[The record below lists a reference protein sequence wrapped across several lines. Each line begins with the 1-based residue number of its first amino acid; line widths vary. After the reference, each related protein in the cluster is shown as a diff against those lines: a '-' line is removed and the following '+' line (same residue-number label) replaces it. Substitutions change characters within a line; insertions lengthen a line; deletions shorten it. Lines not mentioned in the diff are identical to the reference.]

1 MSPIDGTARAGLRRH
16 ALTLALALGGALAC
30 LWLRTPLP
38 WFIGPLLVTAA
49 AAMSGLPVRGSL
61 VLRNTGLWVIGT
73 ALGLYF
79 TPEVVAMLPGL
90 APVIATSIVWALA
103 CGYGYYHWLWRANRA
118 LPGLTRETAFF
129 SSAIG
134 GASEM
139 ALLAD
144 RRGGRVDLV
153 ASAHSLRIMLVVL
166 TVPFAMQALGTQ
178 GTETA
183 ALATRAVQPAGL
195 ALLCA
200 LTALGGLALRAL
212 RAPNPWMLGALA
224 VSVLLAARDAA
235 PSSLPQEMSNAAQ
248 LFLGCALGARFQPD
262 FLRAAPRWMLSV
274 AAGTLAMIVASAL
287 FAWGLAT
294 AAGQH
299 VATLVLGTCPGGM
312 TEMAIT
318 AKVLQLGVPVVTVL
332 QLLRY
337 LAVMLLTGRLWGWE
351 ARRLRR
357 APGGAGSSG

>member
-1 MSPIDGTARAGLRRH
+1 MNGPRWDGLRRQ
-16 ALTLALALGGALAC
+16 ALTLTLALAGAQVC

-90 APVIATSIVWALA
+90 VPVIAASIAWALA

-166 TVPFAMQALGTQ
+166 TVPFALQALGTQ
-178 GTETA
+178 GTELSA
-183 ALATRAVQPAGL
+183 QGVRAVQPAGL
-195 ALLCA
+195 ALLCG
-200 LTALGGLALRAL
+200 LTALGGLAFRAL
-212 RAPNPWMLGALA
+212 RSPNPWMLGALG
-224 VSVLLAARDAA
+224 VSVLLAASDTA
-235 PSSLPQEMSNAAQ
+235 PSGLPREMSNAAQ

-262 FLRAAPRWMLSV
+262 FLRSAPRWMLSV
-274 AAGTLAMIVASAL
+274 AVGTLAMIAASAL
-287 FAWGLAT
+287 FAWALAS

-318 AKVLQLGVPVVTVL
+318 AKVLHLGVPIVTVL

-337 LAVMLLTGRLWGWE
+337 LAVMLFTGRLWGWE
-351 ARRLRR
+351 ARRLQRTPD
-357 APGGAGSSG
+357 APG

>member
-1 MSPIDGTARAGLRRH
+1 MSLIGGPAWAGLPRH
-16 ALTLALALGGALAC
+16 ALTLALALAGALAC

-90 APVIATSIVWALA
+90 APVIVTSIVWALA

-183 ALATRAVQPAGL
+183 ALAARAVQPAGL

-224 VSVLLAARDAA
+224 VSVLLAAHDAA
-235 PSSLPQEMSNAAQ
+235 PSGLPQGMSNAAQ

-318 AKVLQLGVPVVTVL
+318 AKVLQLGVPIVTVL

-357 APGGAGSSG
+357 APSGPGTSG

>member
-1 MSPIDGTARAGLRRH
+1 VSPIDGLTWAGLRHH

-30 LWLRTPLP
+30 LGLGTPLP
-38 WFIGPLLVTAA
+38 WFIGPLLGTAA
-49 AAMSGLPVRGSL
+49 AAMSGLPVRGSA
-61 VLRNTGLWVIGT
+61 VLRNAGLWVIGT

-90 APVIATSIVWALA
+90 APVIAASTVWALA

-166 TVPFAMQALGTQ
+166 TVPFAMQALGPQ

-183 ALATRAVQPAGL
+183 ALAARAVPPAGL
-195 ALLCA
+195 AMLCV
-200 LTALGGLALRAL
+200 LTALGGLILRAL
-212 RAPNPWMLGALA
+212 RVPNPWMLGALA
-224 VSVLLAARDAA
+224 VSVLLAAHDAA
-235 PSSLPQEMSNAAQ
+235 PSGLPREMSNAAQ

-287 FAWGLAT
+287 FAWALAT
-294 AAGQH
+294 AAGQD

-318 AKVLQLGVPVVTVL
+318 AKVLHLGVPVVTVL

-351 ARRLRR
+351 AHRLRQ
-357 APGGAGSSG
+357 APGGTDPSG